1 MIPRIATSA
10 WFDVQHS
17 IKGKATS
24 LDIAH
29 LAGVSQPTVS
39 RALRGSPMV
48 NEDTRRRILAIAEQ
62 LHYKVDK
69 NASNLRRQSS
79 VTLALLLFE
88 DPTPND
94 TLINPF
100 FLTMLGS
107 ITRACARQGYDLLV
121 SFQQFSEDWHA
132 DYQDAH
138 KADGLILLGYGDWF
152 LTRDKLD
159 RLVQQGTHFV
169 RWGPVFERQP
179 GVSIGSDNRDGGRQV
194 GAHLAALGRKRVA
207 YLGANQPTAPEFR
220 DRYLGLCD
228 ALQAAKLSTEA
239 ALQIDVIDS
248 TELAGYAA
256 AQALFAR
263 GVAFDAMFCASDLIA
278 IGAMRALMEH
288 GLRVPEDVAVVGFDD
303 QPVAAFTNPP
313 LTTVLQDTKLAGEK
327 LVDTL
332 IREIRGEVAV
342 SEVLSPT
349 LVVRRSC
356 GAGLAAAK
364 PVGKSS
370 KTR

>member
-1 MIPRIATSA
+1 MSPKSRPTS
-10 WFDVQHS
+10 F
-17 IKGKATS
+17 
-24 LDIAH
+24 DIAYR
-29 LAGVSQPTVS
+29 AGVSQATVS
-39 RALRGSPMV
+39 RALRDSPLV
-48 NEDTRRRILAIAEQ
+48 SEETRRRIREIARE
-62 LHYKVDK
+62 LNYKVDK

-169 RWGPVFERQP
+169 RWGPVFDRQP
-179 GVSIGSDNRDGGRQV
+179 GMSIGSDNRDGGRQV
-194 GAHLAALGRKRVA
+194 GTHLASLGRKRVA

-263 GVAFDAMFCASDLIA
+263 GVAFDALFCASDLIA

-313 LTTVLQDTKLAGEK
+313 LTSVLQDTKLAGEK

-332 IREIRGEVAV
+332 IREIRGESAV
-342 SEVLSPT
+342 SEVLTPT

-356 GAGLAAAK
+356 GAGLARPK
-364 PVGKSS
+364 PAGKSS

>member
-1 MIPRIATSA
+1 MSSKSRPTS
-10 WFDVQHS
+10 F
-17 IKGKATS
+17 
-24 LDIAH
+24 DIAYR
-29 LAGVSQPTVS
+29 AGVSQATVS
-39 RALRGSPMV
+39 RALRDSPLV
-48 NEDTRRRILAIAEQ
+48 SEETRRRIREIARE
-62 LHYKVDK
+62 LNYKVDK

-169 RWGPVFERQP
+169 RWGPVFDRQP
-179 GVSIGSDNRDGGRQV
+179 GMSIGSDNRDGGRQV
-194 GAHLAALGRKRVA
+194 GTHLASLGRKRVA

-263 GVAFDAMFCASDLIA
+263 GAAFDALFCASDLIA

-313 LTTVLQDTKLAGEK
+313 LTSVLQDTKLAGEK

-332 IREIRGEVAV
+332 IREIRGESAV
-342 SEVLSPT
+342 SEVLTPT

-356 GAGLAAAK
+356 GAGLARPK
-364 PVGKSS
+364 PAGKSS

>member
-1 MIPRIATSA
+1 MSSKSRPTS
-10 WFDVQHS
+10 F
-17 IKGKATS
+17 
-24 LDIAH
+24 DIAYR
-29 LAGVSQPTVS
+29 AGVSQATVS
-39 RALRGSPMV
+39 RALRDSPLV
-48 NEDTRRRILAIAEQ
+48 SEETRRRIREIARE
-62 LHYKVDK
+62 LNYKVDK

-179 GVSIGSDNRDGGRQV
+179 GMSIGSDNRDGGRQV
-194 GAHLAALGRKRVA
+194 GVHLASLGRQRVA

-263 GVAFDAMFCASDLIA
+263 GVAFDALFCASDLIA

-313 LTTVLQDTKLAGEK
+313 LTSVLQDTKLAGEK

-332 IREIRGEVAV
+332 IREIRGESAV
-342 SEVLSPT
+342 SEVLTPT
-349 LVVRRSC
+349 LVVRRSS
-356 GAGLAAAK
+356 GVGLTTAK

>member
-1 MIPRIATSA
+1 MNQKSRPTS
-10 WFDVQHS
+10 F
-17 IKGKATS
+17 
-24 LDIAH
+24 DIAYR
-29 LAGVSQPTVS
+29 AGVSQATVS
-39 RALRGSPMV
+39 RALRDSPLV
-48 NEDTRRRILAIAEQ
+48 SEDTRKRIREIARE
-62 LHYKVDK
+62 LNYKVDK

-179 GVSIGSDNRDGGRQV
+179 GMSIGSDNRDGGRQV
-194 GAHLAALGRKRVA
+194 GVHLASLGRQRVA

-263 GVAFDAMFCASDLIA
+263 GVAFDALFCASDLIA

-313 LTTVLQDTKLAGEK
+313 LTSVLQDTKLAGEK

-332 IREIRGEVAV
+332 IREIRGESAV
-342 SEVLSPT
+342 SEVLTPT
-349 LVVRRSC
+349 LVVRRSS
-356 GAGLAAAK
+356 GVGLTTAK

>member
-1 MIPRIATSA
+1 
-10 WFDVQHS
+10 
-17 IKGKATS
+17 
-24 LDIAH
+24 
-29 LAGVSQPTVS
+29 
-39 RALRGSPMV
+39 
-48 NEDTRRRILAIAEQ
+48 
-62 LHYKVDK
+62 
-69 NASNLRRQSS
+69 
-79 VTLALLLFE
+79 
-88 DPTPND
+88 
-94 TLINPF
+94 
-100 FLTMLGS
+100 
-107 ITRACARQGYDLLV
+107 
-121 SFQQFSEDWHA
+121 
-132 DYQDAH
+132 
-138 KADGLILLGYGDWF
+138 
-152 LTRDKLD
+152 
-159 RLVQQGTHFV
+159 
-169 RWGPVFERQP
+169 
-179 GVSIGSDNRDGGRQV
+179 
-194 GAHLAALGRKRVA
+194 VA

>member
-1 MIPRIATSA
+1 LRIFQDSLKVAGRSPDTIERRVGTLRRFLASIHPATIDQA
-10 WFDVQHS
+10 TTDDVE
-17 IKGKATS
+17 AF
-24 LDIAH
+24 
-29 LAGVSQPTVS
+29 
-39 RALRGSPMV
+39 LRGYSSPATRSAYLS
-48 NEDTRRRILAIAEQ
+48 DLRAFYRYACRRR
-62 LHYKVDK
+62 
-69 NASNLRRQSS
+69 
-79 VTLALLLFE
+79 LLFE

-179 GVSIGSDNRDGGRQV
+179 GMSIGSDNRDGGRQV
-194 GAHLAALGRKRVA
+194 GAPLAALGRKRVA

-356 GAGLAAAK
+356 GAGLAAPK

>member
-1 MIPRIATSA
+1 MSQKSRPTS
-10 WFDVQHS
+10 F
-17 IKGKATS
+17 
-24 LDIAH
+24 DIAYR
-29 LAGVSQPTVS
+29 AGVSQATVS
-39 RALRGSPMV
+39 RALRDSPLV
-48 NEDTRRRILAIAEQ
+48 SEETRKRIREIAREMN
-62 LHYKVDK
+62 YKVDK

-179 GVSIGSDNRDGGRQV
+179 GMSIGSDNRDGGRQV

-313 LTTVLQDTKLAGEK
+313 LTSVLQDTKLAGEK

-332 IREIRGEVAV
+332 IREIRGEAAV
-342 SEVLSPT
+342 SEVLTPT

-356 GAGLAAAK
+356 GAGLARPK
-364 PVGKSS
+364 PAGKSS
-370 KTR
+370 KAR

>member
-1 MIPRIATSA
+1 MSQKSRPTS
-10 WFDVQHS
+10 F
-17 IKGKATS
+17 
-24 LDIAH
+24 DIAYR
-29 LAGVSQPTVS
+29 AGVSQATVS
-39 RALRGSPMV
+39 RALRDSPLV
-48 NEDTRRRILAIAEQ
+48 SEETRRRIREIARE
-62 LHYKVDK
+62 LNYKVDK

-152 LTRDKLD
+152 LTRDRLD

-179 GVSIGSDNRDGGRQV
+179 GMSIGSDNRDGGRQV
-194 GAHLAALGRKRVA
+194 GVHLASLGRQRVA

-263 GVAFDAMFCASDLIA
+263 GVAFDALFCASDLIA

-313 LTTVLQDTKLAGEK
+313 LTSVLQDTKLAGEK

-332 IREIRGEVAV
+332 IREIRGESAV
-342 SEVLSPT
+342 SEVLTPT
-349 LVVRRSC
+349 LVVRRSS
-356 GAGLAAAK
+356 GVGLATAK

>member
-1 MIPRIATSA
+1 MNQKSRPTS
-10 WFDVQHS
+10 F
-17 IKGKATS
+17 
-24 LDIAH
+24 DIAYR
-29 LAGVSQPTVS
+29 AGVSQATVS
-39 RALRGSPMV
+39 RALRDSPLV
-48 NEDTRRRILAIAEQ
+48 SEETRKRIREIARE
-62 LHYKVDK
+62 LNYKVDK

-179 GVSIGSDNRDGGRQV
+179 GMSIGSDNRDGGRQV
-194 GAHLAALGRKRVA
+194 GVHLASLGRQRVA

-263 GVAFDAMFCASDLIA
+263 GVAFDALFCASDLIA

-313 LTTVLQDTKLAGEK
+313 LTSVLQDTKLAGEK

-332 IREIRGEVAV
+332 IREIRGESAV
-342 SEVLSPT
+342 SEVLTPT
-349 LVVRRSC
+349 LVVRRSS
-356 GAGLAAAK
+356 GVGLTTAK

>member
-1 MIPRIATSA
+1 MTPKSRPTS
-10 WFDVQHS
+10 F
-17 IKGKATS
+17 
-24 LDIAH
+24 DIAYR
-29 LAGVSQPTVS
+29 AGVSQATVS
-39 RALRGSPMV
+39 RALRDSPLV
-48 NEDTRRRILAIAEQ
+48 SEETRRRIREIARE
-62 LHYKVDK
+62 LNYKVDK

-100 FLTMLGS
+100 FLAMLGS

-138 KADGLILLGYGDWF
+138 KADGLILLGYGEWF
-152 LTRDKLD
+152 STRDKLD

-179 GVSIGSDNRDGGRQV
+179 GVSIGSDNREGGRQV
-194 GAHLAALGRKRVA
+194 GAHLAVQGRQRVA
-207 YLGANQPTAPEFR
+207 YLGANQPTWPEFR

-263 GVAFDAMFCASDLIA
+263 GVAFDSVFCASDLIA
-278 IGAMRALMEH
+278 IGAMREH

-303 QPVAAFTNPP
+303 QPVAAFCNPP

-332 IREIRGEVAV
+332 IREIRGETVA
-342 SEVLSPT
+342 SEVLPPS

-356 GAGLAAAK
+356 GAGRLHEK
-364 PVGKSS
+364 PAGTPS
-370 KTR
+370 TAR

>member
-1 MIPRIATSA
+1 MSQKSRPTS
-10 WFDVQHS
+10 F
-17 IKGKATS
+17 
-24 LDIAH
+24 DIAYR
-29 LAGVSQPTVS
+29 AGVSQATVS
-39 RALRGSPMV
+39 RALRDSPLV
-48 NEDTRRRILAIAEQ
+48 SEETRRRIREIARE
-62 LHYKVDK
+62 LNYKVDK

-152 LTRDKLD
+152 LTRDRLD

-179 GVSIGSDNRDGGRQV
+179 GMSIGSDNRDGGRQV
-194 GAHLAALGRKRVA
+194 GVHLASLGRQRVA

-263 GVAFDAMFCASDLIA
+263 GVAFDALFCASALIA

-313 LTTVLQDTKLAGEK
+313 LTSVLQDTKLAGEK

-332 IREIRGEVAV
+332 IREIRGESAV
-342 SEVLSPT
+342 SEVLTPT
-349 LVVRRSC
+349 LVVRRSS
-356 GAGLAAAK
+356 GVGLATAK

>member
-1 MIPRIATSA
+1 MSQKSRPTS
-10 WFDVQHS
+10 F
-17 IKGKATS
+17 
-24 LDIAH
+24 DIAYR
-29 LAGVSQPTVS
+29 AGVSQATVS
-39 RALRGSPMV
+39 RALRDSPLV
-48 NEDTRRRILAIAEQ
+48 SEDTRRRIREIARE
-62 LHYKVDK
+62 LNYKVDK

-138 KADGLILLGYGDWF
+138 KADGLILLGYGEWF
-152 LTRDKLD
+152 STRDKLD

-179 GVSIGSDNRDGGRQV
+179 GVSIGSDNREGGRQV
-194 GAHLAALGRKRVA
+194 GAHLAAQGRHRVA
-207 YLGANQPTAPEFR
+207 YLGANQPTWPEFR

-263 GVAFDAMFCASDLIA
+263 GVAFDSVFCASDLIA

-303 QPVAAFTNPP
+303 QPVAAFCNPP

-332 IREIRGEVAV
+332 IREIRGETVA
-342 SEVLSPT
+342 SEVLPPS

-356 GAGLAAAK
+356 GAGRLHEK
-364 PVGKSS
+364 PAGTPS
-370 KTR
+370 TAR

>member
-1 MIPRIATSA
+1 MNPKSRPTS
-10 WFDVQHS
+10 F
-17 IKGKATS
+17 
-24 LDIAH
+24 DIAYR
-29 LAGVSQPTVS
+29 AGVSQATVS
-39 RALRGSPMV
+39 RALRDSPLV
-48 NEDTRRRILAIAEQ
+48 SEETRRRIREIARE
-62 LHYKVDK
+62 LNYKVDK

-152 LTRDKLD
+152 TTRDKLD

-169 RWGPVFERQP
+169 RWGPVLADQP
-179 GVSIGSDNRDGGRQV
+179 GVSIGSDNREGGRLV
-194 GAHLAALGRKRVA
+194 GRHLAGLGRRRIA
-207 YLGANQPTAPEFR
+207 YLGANQLTAPEFR

-228 ALQAAKLSTEA
+228 ALDEGGIAVDP

-256 AQALFAR
+256 AQALLAS

-278 IGAMRALMEH
+278 IGAMRALAEH
-288 GLRVPEDVAVVGFDD
+288 GRRIPEDVAVVGFDD
-303 QPVAAFTNPP
+303 QPVAAFTHPP
-313 LTTVLQDTKLAGEK
+313 LTTVLQDTKRAGET
-327 LVDTL
+327 LVHTL
-332 IREIRGEVAV
+332 IREIRGETVA
-342 SEVLSPT
+342 SEVLVPS
-349 LVVRRSC
+349 LVVRGSC
-356 GAGLAAAK
+356 GIGRATSTKAPRPSRA
-364 PVGKSS
+364 
-370 KTR
+370 R

>member
-1 MIPRIATSA
+1 MSQKSRPTS
-10 WFDVQHS
+10 F
-17 IKGKATS
+17 
-24 LDIAH
+24 DIAYR
-29 LAGVSQPTVS
+29 AGVSQATVS
-39 RALRGSPMV
+39 RALRDSPLV
-48 NEDTRRRILAIAEQ
+48 SEETRRRIREIARE
-62 LHYKVDK
+62 LNYKVDK

-179 GVSIGSDNRDGGRQV
+179 GMSIGSDNRDGGRQV
-194 GAHLAALGRKRVA
+194 GVHLASLGRQRVA

-263 GVAFDAMFCASDLIA
+263 GVAFDALFCASDLIA

-313 LTTVLQDTKLAGEK
+313 LTSVLQDTKLAGEK

-332 IREIRGEVAV
+332 IREIRGESAV
-342 SEVLSPT
+342 SEVLTPT
-349 LVVRRSC
+349 LVVRRSS
-356 GAGLAAAK
+356 GVGLATAK

>member
-1 MIPRIATSA
+1 MSQKSRPTS
-10 WFDVQHS
+10 F
-17 IKGKATS
+17 
-24 LDIAH
+24 DIAYR
-29 LAGVSQPTVS
+29 AGVSQATVS
-39 RALRGSPMV
+39 RALRDSPLV
-48 NEDTRRRILAIAEQ
+48 SEETRRRIREIARE
-62 LHYKVDK
+62 LNYKVDK

-152 LTRDKLD
+152 ATRDKLD

-169 RWGPVFERQP
+169 RWGPVFDRQP
-179 GVSIGSDNRDGGRQV
+179 GMSIGSDNRDGGRQV
-194 GAHLAALGRKRVA
+194 GTHLASLGRKRVA

-313 LTTVLQDTKLAGEK
+313 LTSVLQDTKLAGEK

-332 IREIRGEVAV
+332 IREIRGEAAV
-342 SEVLSPT
+342 SEVLTPT

-356 GAGLAAAK
+356 GAALARPK
-364 PVGKSS
+364 PAGKSS

>member
-1 MIPRIATSA
+1 MTLKSRPTS
-10 WFDVQHS
+10 F
-17 IKGKATS
+17 
-24 LDIAH
+24 DIAYR
-29 LAGVSQPTVS
+29 AGVSQATVS
-39 RALRGSPMV
+39 RALRDSPLV
-48 NEDTRRRILAIAEQ
+48 SEETRKRIREIARE
-62 LHYKVDK
+62 LNYKVDK

-152 LTRDKLD
+152 STREKLD

-169 RWGPVFERQP
+169 RWGPVFESQP
-179 GVSIGSDNRDGGRQV
+179 GVSIGSDNREGGRQV
-194 GAHLAALGRKRVA
+194 GVHLTAQGRKRVA

-228 ALQAAKLSTEA
+228 ALQTAKLSTEA

-263 GVAFDAMFCASDLIA
+263 GVAFDAVFCASDLIA
-278 IGAMRALMEH
+278 IGAMRALIEH

-332 IREIRGEVAV
+332 IREIRGEPVS
-342 SEVLSPT
+342 SEVLPPS

-356 GAGLAAAK
+356 GASLPAAAAK
-364 PVGKSS
+364 
-370 KTR
+370 KTSRAR

>member
-1 MIPRIATSA
+1 MNPKSRPTS
-10 WFDVQHS
+10 F
-17 IKGKATS
+17 
-24 LDIAH
+24 DIAYR
-29 LAGVSQPTVS
+29 AGVSQATVS
-39 RALRGSPMV
+39 RALRDSPLV
-48 NEDTRRRILAIAEQ
+48 SEETRRRIREIARE
-62 LHYKVDK
+62 LNYKVDK

-152 LTRDKLD
+152 TTRDKLD

-169 RWGPVFERQP
+169 RWGPVLADQP
-179 GVSIGSDNRDGGRQV
+179 GVSIGSDNREGGRLV
-194 GAHLAALGRKRVA
+194 GRHLAGLGRRRIA

-228 ALQAAKLSTEA
+228 ALDEA
-239 ALQIDVIDS
+239 GIGADPALQIDVIDS

-256 AQALFAR
+256 AQALLAR

-278 IGAMRALMEH
+278 IGAMRALTEH
-288 GLRVPEDVAVVGFDD
+288 GRRIPDDVAVAGFDD
-303 QPVAAFTNPP
+303 QPVAAFTHPP
-313 LTTVLQDTKLAGEK
+313 LTTVLQDTKRAGET

-332 IREIRGEVAV
+332 IREIRGEPVA
-342 SEVLSPT
+342 SEVLTPT
-349 LVVRRSC
+349 LVVRGSC
-356 GAGLAAAK
+356 GAGRTTSAPAAK
-364 PVGKSS
+364 PS
-370 KTR
+370 RAR

>member
-1 MIPRIATSA
+1 MSSRSRPTS
-10 WFDVQHS
+10 F
-17 IKGKATS
+17 
-24 LDIAH
+24 DIAYR
-29 LAGVSQPTVS
+29 AGVSQATVS
-39 RALRGSPMV
+39 RALRDSPLV
-48 NEDTRRRILAIAEQ
+48 SEETRKRIREIARE
-62 LHYKVDK
+62 LNYKVDK

-121 SFQQFSEDWHA
+121 SFQQFSQDWHA

-138 KADGLILLGYGDWF
+138 KADGLILLGYGDWHS
-152 LTRDKLD
+152 TRERLQ
-159 RLVQQGTHFV
+159 RLVEQGTHFV
-169 RWGPVFERQP
+169 RWGPVFDDQP
-179 GVSIGSDNRDGGRQV
+179 GVSIGSDNRAGGQQV
-194 GAHLAALGRKRVA
+194 GRHLAALGRQRVA
-207 YLGANQPTAPEFR
+207 YLGANLPTAPEFR

-228 ALQAAKLSTEA
+228 ALQAAKLSTEP

-263 GVAFDAMFCASDLIA
+263 GVAFDAVFCASDLIA

-288 GLRVPEDVAVVGFDD
+288 GKRVPEDVAVVGFDD

-313 LTTVLQDTKLAGEK
+313 LSTVLQDTKLAGEK

-332 IREIRGEVAV
+332 IREIRGEPAE

-356 GAGLAAAK
+356 GAGLDAPKAAAG
-364 PVGKSS
+364 GKAS
-370 KTR
+370 KAR